1 MVISSEHIIGIL
13 NNLEKMSKLN
23 FSNLKSIISE
33 NKICYETDFD
43 GKISLDGF
51 LEKSDIFR
59 KFIKLKVKGQI
70 IDLTLMKEIY
80 YDRTRKRLILTTIYE
95 NSFKISVDNPSEVEI
110 SLDNIPIGAFLK
122 YFN

>member
-1 MVISSEHIIGIL
+1 MVISSEHIVGIL

-80 YDRTRKRLILTTIYE
+80 YDRTRKRLVLTTIYD
-95 NSFKISVDNPSEVEI
+95 NSFKISVDNPSEIEI